1 MLEAITGAV
10 VGAALLLY
18 PSKLGRQMTDRH
30 AQRIAEIEA
39 GAPEAHF
46 EELRELKAYPPI
58 SGPAALRGLGAGLL
72 TLSLALL
79 AYQLL

>member
-10 VGAALLLY
+10 IGAALLLY
-18 PSKLGRQMTDRH
+18 PTKVGRQMTDRH
-30 AQRIAEIEA
+30 SQRIAEIEA
-39 GAPEAHF
+39 GAPEAYF
-46 EELRELKAYPPI
+46 EALRELKAYPPI
-58 SGPAALRGLGAGLL
+58 SEPAALRILGAGLL